1 MNKYIS
7 NSSKGCVIEVDLEYL
22 KELRELH
29 NNYPLAPDKVE
40 IKREILSEYHLKIAY
55 LYNIIIGNVK
65 KVPNYSDK
73 ENYVLHYENLQLPL
87 RLGLYL

>member
-1 MNKYIS
+1 MYKYIS

-22 KELRELH
+22 KKLH

-40 IKREILSEYHLKIAY
+40 IKRKILSEYHLKIAY

-73 ENYVLHYENLQLPL
+73 ENYVLHYESLQLPL